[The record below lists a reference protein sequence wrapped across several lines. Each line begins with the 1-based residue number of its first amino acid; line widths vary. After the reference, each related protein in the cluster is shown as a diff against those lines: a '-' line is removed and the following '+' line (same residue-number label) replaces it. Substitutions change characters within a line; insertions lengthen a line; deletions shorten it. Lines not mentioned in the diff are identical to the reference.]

1 MERTVAED
9 IMETILLLFEEPKR
23 GHRVGARKPG
33 LSFQADPYTP
43 PQKDFM
49 QALGEIERR
58 YPLRKLR
65 KGEKGA
71 AQQLR
76 DRRDHH

>member
-1 MERTVAED
+1 
-9 IMETILLLFEEPKR
+9 METILLLFEKPKR
-23 GHRVGARKPG
+23 GHRVGARKSG

-49 QALGEIERR
+49 QALGEIDRK
-58 YPLRKLR
+58 YPLR